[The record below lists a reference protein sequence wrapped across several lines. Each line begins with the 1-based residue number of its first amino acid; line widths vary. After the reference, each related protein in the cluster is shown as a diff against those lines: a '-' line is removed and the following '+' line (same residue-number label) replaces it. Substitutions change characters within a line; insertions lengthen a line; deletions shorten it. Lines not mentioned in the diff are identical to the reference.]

1 MKTQNKDIAKFVATA
16 IWADGVYEEAE
27 KECLSNIAEALEIEE
42 KEFIKCVESEFEFIK
57 DKDEDSVNKLL
68 KETGKNIFNEEK
80 WLVYEAVLEILLSD
94 NTLTKEEVANMLAI
108 AEALDF
114 NKETAILLLAD
125 MIKDEPEINID
136 IEI

>member
-16 IWADGVYEEAE
+16 IWADGVYEETE

-68 KETGKNIFNEEK
+68 KETGKNIFDEEK